1 MEDFIKID
9 VEDVGGILW
18 IGIIWK
24 DSGFYEQGNEHLLS
38 I

>member
-1 MEDFIKID
+1 MENFTKID

-18 IGIIWK
+18 IGLIWN
-24 DSGFYEQGNEHLLS
+24 DLGYCEQGNEHLLS